1 MKLEARKIMMK
12 KARLHNLNSNV
23 TEKYKVFICSA
34 SFESRCLA
42 IPQKLKKQKFEK
54 VIILE
59 NSEGSDT
66 IKEHGNSIASTYL
79 GVSSIIAVPFSDS
92 LAVADRLAKEL
103 KSIKNRDA
111 VLIDITT
118 FTHENLLI
126 FLKVL
131 QNDKKVK
138 RIQCAYLNAS
148 EYCPDSAIEKKWLSR
163 GCGDIHSVLGF
174 SGMILPS
181 RKLHLIVIVGYEYDR
196 AFEMISAIEPNSMT
210 LIYGESNSALTD
222 KDKEANQIFNSLV
235 QQMTFEFSNVES
247 IQVPCNDPQ
256 AVADALQKLYLEHSD
271 DNVMVVPMN
280 SKVSTVGVY
289 LSMRDNDDVQICYAP
304 AVVYNES
311 NYSIPGKDCYLF
323 DIK

>member
-1 MKLEARKIMMK
+1 MK
-12 KARLHNLNSNV
+12 KARLHNLNSNI
-23 TEKYKVFICSA
+23 TEEYKVFICSA

-54 VIILE
+54 VIVLE
-59 NSEGSDT
+59 NSEGSNT
-66 IKEHGNSIASTYL
+66 IKENGDAIFATYP
-79 GVSSIIAVPFSDS
+79 GITRIIEVPFSDS
-92 LAVADRLAKEL
+92 LVVADLLAKEL
-103 KSIKNRDA
+103 KTIKNRDS

-126 FLKVL
+126 FLKIL
-131 QNDKKVK
+131 QQDKKIK
-138 RIQCAYLNAS
+138 KIQCIYLNAA
-148 EYCPDSAIEKKWLSR
+148 EYCPEANLEKKWLSR
-163 GCGDIHSVLGF
+163 GCGEIHSVLGY

-181 RKLHLIVIVGYEYDR
+181 RKLHLIVIVGYEYSR
-196 AFEMISAIEPNSMT
+196 AFEMISMLEPNSIT
-210 LIYGESNSALTD
+210 LIYGSSNSSLTE
-222 KDKEANQIFNSLV
+222 KDKEANQVFNSLV

-256 AVADALQKLYLEHSD
+256 SVATALQHLYAEHSD

-280 SKVSTVGVY
+280 NKVSTVGVY
-289 LSMRDNDDVQICYAP
+289 LSMPGNDDVQICYAP

-311 NYSIPGKDCYLF
+311 NYSVPGKDCYLF